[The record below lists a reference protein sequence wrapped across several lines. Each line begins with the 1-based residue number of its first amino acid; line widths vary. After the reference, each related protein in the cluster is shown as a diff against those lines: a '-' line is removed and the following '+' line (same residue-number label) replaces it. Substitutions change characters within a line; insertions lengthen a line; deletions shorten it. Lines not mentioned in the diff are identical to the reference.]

1 MPTSTTPCLLL
12 TALERGNMQFA
23 SAFRAFS
30 FQWTQ
35 TELLRLAELHLGVKA
50 LHSSQIGGF
59 RTGKLQEPAP
69 KVFLALGYL
78 NIALAHSIGH
88 PSELIEPD
96 TALKYPSKLPGQV
109 RGLWEGRIPMVD
121 SDGVALGPVGM
132 FEAFCGLRSLPAKAQ
147 RELSD
152 EQVPEACKVLG
163 GFLRTHYAK
172 HDIDWYEQLKSLAY
186 DCPTIEPL
194 LLNKPV
200 GRDRLLNDLDTIG
213 STIGLSGDALW
224 QHIEAHLGK

>member
-1 MPTSTTPCLLL
+1 MVTSTTPSLLL

-30 FQWTQ
+30 SQWTQ
-35 TELLRLAELHLGVKA
+35 TELLRLTQLHLGVKA

-69 KVFLALGYL
+69 KVFLALGYF
-78 NIALAHSIGH
+78 NIALALSVGH

-96 TALKYPSKLPGQV
+96 TVLRYPSRLPGQV
-109 RGLWEGRIPMVD
+109 RDLWEGRIPIVD

-132 FEAFCGLRSLPAKAQ
+132 FEAFCGLRSLPAKAH
-147 RELSD
+147 RELAEGD
-152 EQVPEACKVLG
+152 VLEACKTLG
-163 GFLRTHYAK
+163 SFLRAHYAK
-172 HDIDWYEQLKSLAY
+172 HDIDWYEQLRPLAY

-200 GRDRLLNDLDTIG
+200 NADRLLNDLDAIG
-213 STIGLSGDALW
+213 ATIGLDGSALW
-224 QHIEAHLGK
+224 EHISAHLGK